1 MFGVA
6 YLRPHID
13 PVGPMKKILIFLTS
27 CYPYGEGE
35 TFVANEIP
43 HLTSAFDEIIVL
55 TNDTVSEQARPFP
68 GSVTCVRQP
77 YELGTMEKMR
87 SLLGLLSP
95 AVWQEIHWVRTRYR
109 RSVDGRILATALV
122 SWLKAGKFARIIR
135 RLAAR
140 VPEAEVHVYSY
151 WASDMAVAAA
161 VARRKAWVHR
171 AYCRAHRW
179 DVYVDGGGFLPF
191 RHLLATRLDHYLFVS
206 EHGRRYFETLMGRSY
221 PSVGCSRLG
230 TPPVSPAPLAR
241 VRPFT
246 LLSCSALIPRK
257 RVELI
262 AEALSHVTSDVRW
275 IHIGEGPSRG
285 TVEAACAELPTHV
298 NAELRGG
305 LPNPE
310 VLGLYATLR
319 PSLFLS
325 VSRSEGLPVSMME
338 AMSAGI
344 PVMATDVDGVCE
356 IVSHGSNG
364 VLLPP
369 NPTAHEVASAIDT
382 FASMPE
388 SEHAG
393 YAQRAWATWSADF
406 NADRNYE
413 TFLRMTQA

>member
-1 MFGVA
+1 M
-6 YLRPHID
+6 R
-13 PVGPMKKILIFLTS
+13 KILILLTS

-35 TFVANEIP
+35 TFVANEMP
-43 HLTSAFDEIIVL
+43 HLASAFDEIIVL
-55 TNDTVSEQARPFP
+55 TNDTVSEQARPLP
-68 GSVTCVRQP
+68 DSVTCVRHP
-77 YELGTMEKMR
+77 YELGPMEKMQ

-95 AVWQEIHWVRTRYR
+95 AVWQEIRWIRTRYR
-109 RSVDGRILATALV
+109 LPVDGRILATVLV

-140 VPEAEVHVYSY
+140 VPGAEVHLYSY
-151 WASDMAVAAA
+151 WANDMAVAAA

-171 AYCRAHRW
+171 AYCRAHGW
-179 DVYVDGGGFLPF
+179 DVYIDRGGFLPF
-191 RHLLATRLDHYLFVS
+191 RHFLATHLDHYLFVS

-246 LLSCSALIPRK
+246 LVSCSNLIPFK

-262 AEALSHVTSDVRW
+262 VEALSHVASDVRW

-285 TVEAACAELPTHV
+285 AVEVACAGLPAHV

-305 LPNPE
+305 LSNPE
-310 VLGLYATLR
+310 VLALYATLR

-344 PVMATDVDGVCE
+344 PVMGTDVGGVRE

-369 NPTAHEVASAIDT
+369 DPTPHEVASAIDAL
-382 FASMPE
+382 ASMPE

-406 NADRNYE
+406 NADMNYE
-413 TFLRMTQA
+413 TFLRITQA

>member
-1 MFGVA
+1 M
-6 YLRPHID
+6 R
-13 PVGPMKKILIFLTS
+13 KILVFLTS
-27 CYPYGEGE
+27 SYPYGEGE
-35 TFVANEIP
+35 TFVANEMP
-43 HLTSAFDEIIVL
+43 HLMSAFDEIVVL
-55 TNDTVSEQARPFP
+55 TNDTVSEEARPLP
-68 GSVTCVRQP
+68 GSVTCVRHP

-95 AVWQEIHWVRTRYR
+95 AVWQEIRWIRTRGR
-109 RSVDGRILATALV
+109 WSVDGRILATVLV

-140 VPEAEVHVYSY
+140 VPGAQVHAYSY

-171 AYCRAHRW
+171 AYCRAHGW
-179 DVYVDGGGFLPF
+179 DVYMDPRSFLPF
-191 RHLLATRLDHYLFVS
+191 RHLLATHLDHYLFVS
-206 EHGRRYFETLMGRSY
+206 EHGRRYFETLMGSSY

-230 TPPVSPAPLAR
+230 TPPVSPVPLAR

-246 LLSCSALIPRK
+246 LVSCCSLIPLK

-262 AEALSHVTSDVRW
+262 AEALSHVTSGIRW

-285 TVEAACAELPTHV
+285 AVEAACAALPAHV

-310 VLGLYATLR
+310 VLALYTTLR

-325 VSRSEGLPVSMME
+325 VSRMEGLPVSMME
-338 AMSAGI
+338 AMSTGI
-344 PVMATDVDGVCE
+344 PVMGTDVGGVRE

-369 NPTAHEVASAIDT
+369 DPTPREVAAAIDA

-388 SEHAG
+388 SKHAG
-393 YAQRAWATWSADF
+393 YAQRAWTTWNAYF

-413 TFLRMTQA
+413 TFLRTTQA

>member
-1 MFGVA
+1 M
-6 YLRPHID
+6 RR
-13 PVGPMKKILIFLTS
+13 ILILLTS
-27 CYPYGEGE
+27 SYPYGEGE
-35 TFVANEIP
+35 GTFVANEMP
-43 HLTSAFDEIIVL
+43 HLASAFDEIIVL
-55 TNDTVSEQARPFP
+55 TNDTVSEDARPLP
-68 GSVTCVRQP
+68 GVVTCVRHP
-77 YELGTMEKMR
+77 YELGTMEKVQ

-95 AVWQEIHWVRTRYR
+95 TVWQEIRWIRTHYW
-109 RSVDGRILATALV
+109 RSVSGSILATVLV
-122 SWLKAGKFARIIR
+122 SWFKAGKFARIIR
-135 RLAAR
+135 RLVAR
-140 VPEAEVHVYSY
+140 VPGAEVHVYSY

-171 AYCRAHRW
+171 AYCRAHEW
-179 DVYVDGGGFLPF
+179 DVYVDRGGFLPL
-191 RHLLATRLDHYLFVS
+191 RHFLATHLDHYLFVS
-206 EHGRRYFETLMGRSY
+206 EHGRRYFETLMGKSY
-221 PSVGCSRLG
+221 PSVGSSRLG

-246 LLSCSALIPRK
+246 LVSCSSLIPRK

-262 AEALSHVTSDVRW
+262 AEALSHVTSAVRW
-275 IHIGEGPSRG
+275 IHIGEGPSLG
-285 TVEAACAELPTHV
+285 TVEVACAELPAHV

-305 LPNPE
+305 LPNSE
-310 VLGLYATLR
+310 VLALYTTLR

-344 PVMATDVDGVCE
+344 PVMGTDVGGVRE

-369 NPTAHEVASAIDT
+369 DPTPHEVASAIDA

-388 SEHAG
+388 SEHAA
-393 YAQRAWATWSADF
+393 YAQRAWTTWSADF

>member
-1 MFGVA
+1 M
-6 YLRPHID
+6 R
-13 PVGPMKKILIFLTS
+13 KILIFLTS
-27 CYPYGEGE
+27 SYPYGEGE
-35 TFVANEIP
+35 AFVANEMP
-43 HLTSAFDEIIVL
+43 HLASAFDEIIVL
-55 TNDTVSEQARPFP
+55 TNDTVSEEARPLP
-68 GSVTCVRQP
+68 GSVTCVRHP

-95 AVWQEIHWVRTRYR
+95 AVWQEIRWIRTRCR
-109 RSVDGRILATALV
+109 WSVDGRILATILV

-140 VPEAEVHVYSY
+140 FPGAEVHVYSY

-161 VARRKAWVHR
+161 MARRKARVHR
-171 AYCRAHRW
+171 AYCRAHQW
-179 DVYVDGGGFLPF
+179 DVHMDRGGFLPF
-191 RHLLATRLDHYLFVS
+191 RHLLATHLDHYLFVS
-206 EHGRRYFETLMGRSY
+206 EHGRRYFETFMGRSY

-230 TPPVSPAPLAR
+230 TPPVSAAPLAR

-246 LLSCSALIPRK
+246 LVSCSGLIPLK

-285 TVEAACAELPTHV
+285 AVEAAFAELPTHV

-310 VLGLYATLR
+310 VLALYTTLR

-325 VSRSEGLPVSMME
+325 VSGTEGLPVSMME

-344 PVMATDVDGVCE
+344 PVMGTDVGGVRE

-369 NPTAHEVASAIDT
+369 DPTPHEVASAIDA

>member
-1 MFGVA
+1 V
-6 YLRPHID
+6 R
-13 PVGPMKKILIFLTS
+13 KILIFLTS

-43 HLTSAFDEIIVL
+43 HLASAFDEIIVL
-55 TNDTVSEQARPFP
+55 TNDIVSEEARPLP
-68 GSVTCVRQP
+68 ASVTCVRHP
-77 YELGTMEKMR
+77 YELGTVEKMR

-95 AVWQEIHWVRTRYR
+95 AVWQEIRWVRTHCRW
-109 RSVDGRILATALV
+109 SVDGRILATVLV

-140 VPEAEVHVYSY
+140 VPGAEVHVYSY

-171 AYCRAHRW
+171 AYCRAHQW
-179 DVYVDGGGFLPF
+179 DVYMDRGDFLPF
-191 RHLLATRLDHYLFVS
+191 RHLLATHLDHYLFVS
-206 EHGRRYFETLMGRSY
+206 EHGRRYFETIMGRSY
-221 PSVGCSRLG
+221 ASVGCSRLG

-246 LLSCSALIPRK
+246 LLSCSGLIPRK

-262 AEALSHVTSDVRW
+262 AEALNHVTSEIRW

-285 TVEAACAELPTHV
+285 AVEAACAELPAHV

-305 LPNPE
+305 LPNQE
-310 VLGLYATLR
+310 VMALYATLR

-344 PVMATDVDGVCE
+344 PVMGTDVDGVRE

-369 NPTAHEVASAIDT
+369 DPTPHEVASAIDA

-406 NADRNYE
+406 NAARNYE

>member
-1 MFGVA
+1 M
-6 YLRPHID
+6 R
-13 PVGPMKKILIFLTS
+13 KILIFLTS
-27 CYPYGEGE
+27 SYPYGEGE
-35 TFVANEIP
+35 TFVANEMP
-43 HLTSAFDEIIVL
+43 HLASAFDEIIVL
-55 TNDTVSEQARPFP
+55 TNDTVSEEARPLP
-68 GSVTCVRQP
+68 GSVTCVRHP
-77 YELGTMEKMR
+77 YELGTLEKMR
-87 SLLGLLSP
+87 SLLGLLNP
-95 AVWQEIHWVRTRYR
+95 AVWQEIRWIRTRCR
-109 RSVDGRILATALV
+109 WSVDGRILATLLV

-135 RLAAR
+135 RLAAC
-140 VPEAEVHVYSY
+140 VPGAEVHVYSY

-179 DVYVDGGGFLPF
+179 DVYMDRGGFLPF
-191 RHLLATRLDHYLFVS
+191 RHFLATHLDHYLFVS

-230 TPPVSPAPLAR
+230 TPPVSPVPLAR

-246 LLSCSALIPRK
+246 LLSCSGLIPRK

-262 AEALSHVTSDVRW
+262 AEALNHVTADVRW

-285 TVEAACAELPTHV
+285 AVEAACAELPAHV

-310 VLGLYATLR
+310 LLALYATLR
-319 PSLFLS
+319 PSVFLS
-325 VSRSEGLPVSMME
+325 VSRSEGIPVSMME

-344 PVMATDVDGVCE
+344 PVMGTDVDGVRE

-369 NPTAHEVASAIDT
+369 DPTPHEVASAIDA

-406 NADRNYE
+406 NADRNYGA
-413 TFLRMTQA
+413 FLGMTQA

>member
-1 MFGVA
+1 
-6 YLRPHID
+6 
-13 PVGPMKKILIFLTS
+13 
-27 CYPYGEGE
+27 
-35 TFVANEIP
+35 
-43 HLTSAFDEIIVL
+43 
-55 TNDTVSEQARPFP
+55 
-68 GSVTCVRQP
+68 
-77 YELGTMEKMR
+77 MR
-87 SLLGLLSP
+87 SLLGFLSP
-95 AVWQEIHWVRTRYR
+95 AVWQEIRRVRTTYA
-109 RSVDGRILATALV
+109 RSVDGEVLATVLV

-140 VPEAEVHVYSY
+140 VPGAEVHVYSY

-171 AYCRAHRW
+171 AYCRAHGW
-179 DVYVDGGGFLPF
+179 DVYMERGGFLPF
-191 RHLLATRLDHYLFVS
+191 RHLLATYLDHCLFAC
-206 EHGRRYFETLMGRSY
+206 EYGRRYFEALMGRSY

-230 TPPVSPAPLAR
+230 TAGVSPAPLAR
-241 VRPFT
+241 VHPFT
-246 LLSCSALIPRK
+246 LVSCSRLIPLK

-262 AEALSHVTSDVRW
+262 AEALSQVTSAVRW

-285 TVEAACAELPTHV
+285 TVEAACTDLPAHV

-305 LPNPE
+305 IPNAE
-310 VLGLYATLR
+310 VLALYATLR

-325 VSRSEGLPVSMME
+325 VSRTEGLPVSMME

-344 PVMATDVDGVCE
+344 PVMGTDVGGVRE
-356 IVSHGSNG
+356 IISHGSNG

-369 NPTAHEVASAIDT
+369 DPAPHDVASAIDA

-388 SEHAG
+388 SEHAR

-413 TFLRMTQA
+413 TFLRIIQA

>member
-1 MFGVA
+1 
-6 YLRPHID
+6 
-13 PVGPMKKILIFLTS
+13 
-27 CYPYGEGE
+27 
-35 TFVANEIP
+35 
-43 HLTSAFDEIIVL
+43 
-55 TNDTVSEQARPFP
+55 
-68 GSVTCVRQP
+68 
-77 YELGTMEKMR
+77 
-87 SLLGLLSP
+87 
-95 AVWQEIHWVRTRYR
+95 
-109 RSVDGRILATALV
+109 VDGRILATVLV
-122 SWLKAGKFARIIR
+122 SWLKAGKFARVIR

-140 VPEAEVHVYSY
+140 VPGAEVHVYSY
-151 WASDMAVAAA
+151 WANDMAVAAA
-161 VARRKAWVHR
+161 VARRKAWAHR

-179 DVYVDGGGFLPF
+179 DVHMDRGGFLPF
-191 RHLLATRLDHYLFVS
+191 RHFLATHLDHYLFVS

-221 PSVGCSRLG
+221 PSVRCSRLG

-241 VRPFT
+241 IRPFT
-246 LLSCSALIPRK
+246 LLSCSGLIPRK

-285 TVEAACAELPTHV
+285 TVQAACAELPAHV
-298 NAELRGG
+298 NAELRSG

-310 VLGLYATLR
+310 VLTLYATLR

-344 PVMATDVDGVCE
+344 PVMGTDVGGVRE

-369 NPTAHEVASAIDT
+369 DPTPHEVASAIDA

-406 NADRNYE
+406 SADRNYE

>member
-1 MFGVA
+1 M
-6 YLRPHID
+6 RR
-13 PVGPMKKILIFLTS
+13 ILIFLTS
-27 CYPYGEGE
+27 SYPYGEGE
-35 TFVANEIP
+35 TFVANEMP
-43 HLTSAFDEIIVL
+43 YLASVFDQITVL
-55 TNDTVSEQARPFP
+55 TNDTVSEQARPLP
-68 GSVTCVRQP
+68 GSVACERHP
-77 YELGTMEKMR
+77 YELGVMEKMR
-87 SLLGLLSP
+87 CLLGLLSP
-95 AVWQEIHWVRTRYR
+95 VVWQEIRRIRTRYR
-109 RSVDGRILATALV
+109 RSIDRRILATTLV

-140 VPEAEVHVYSY
+140 VPGAEVHVYSY
-151 WASDMAVAAA
+151 WANDMAVAAA

-171 AYCRAHRW
+171 AYCRAHQW
-179 DVYVDGGGFLPF
+179 DVYMDSGSFLPF
-191 RHLLATRLDHYLFVS
+191 RHLLATHLDHYLFVS

-221 PSVGCSRLG
+221 PSVGCSWLG
-230 TPPVSPAPLAR
+230 VPPVSPAPLAR

-262 AEALSHVTSDVRW
+262 AEALNHVTSDVRW
-275 IHIGEGPSRG
+275 IHVGEGPSRG
-285 TVEAACAELPTHV
+285 AVEAAYAGLPAHV

-310 VLGLYATLR
+310 VLTLYATLR

-325 VSRSEGLPVSMME
+325 VSRAEGIPVSMME

-344 PVMATDVDGVCE
+344 PVMGTDVDGVRE

-369 NPTAHEVASAIDT
+369 NPTPHEVASAIDA
-382 FASMPE
+382 FASLPE

-393 YAQRAWATWSADF
+393 YAQRAWATWSAEF
-406 NADRNYE
+406 NADRNYA
-413 TFLRMTQA
+413 TFLRMIQA

>member
-1 MFGVA
+1 M
-6 YLRPHID
+6 
-13 PVGPMKKILIFLTS
+13 MKILILLTS
-27 CYPYGEGE
+27 SYPYGEGE
-35 TFVANEIP
+35 AFVANEIP
-43 HLTSAFDEIIVL
+43 HLASAFDEIIVL
-55 TNDTVSEQARPFP
+55 TNDTVSEQARPLP
-68 GSVTCVRQP
+68 CSVTCVRHP
-77 YELGTMEKMR
+77 YEIGTMEKMR

-95 AVWQEIHWVRTRYR
+95 TVWQEIRWVRTCYR

-140 VPEAEVHVYSY
+140 VPGAEVHVYSY

-171 AYCRAHRW
+171 AYCRAHGW
-179 DVYVDGGGFLPF
+179 DVYVDREGFLPF
-191 RHLLATRLDHYLFVS
+191 RHLMATHLDHYLFVS

-230 TPPVSPAPLAR
+230 TPPVTPAPLAR

-246 LLSCSALIPRK
+246 LVSCSGLIPLK

-285 TVEAACAELPTHV
+285 TVEAACAGLPAHV

-310 VLGLYATLR
+310 VLALYATVR

-325 VSRSEGLPVSMME
+325 VSRTEGLPVSMME

-344 PVMATDVDGVCE
+344 PVMGTDVGGVRE

-369 NPTAHEVASAIDT
+369 DPTPHEVASAIDA

-406 NADRNYE
+406 NADTNYE

>member
-1 MFGVA
+1 
-6 YLRPHID
+6 
-13 PVGPMKKILIFLTS
+13 MKKILILLTS
-27 CYPYGEGE
+27 SYPCGEGE
-35 TFVANEIP
+35 TFVANEMP
-43 HLTSAFDEIIVL
+43 YLASAFDEIIVL
-55 TNDTVSEQARPFP
+55 TNDTVSEQARPLP
-68 GSVTCVRQP
+68 GSITLVRHP
-77 YELGTMEKMR
+77 YELGVMEKIR

-95 AVWQEIHWVRTRYR
+95 AVWQEIRRVRSGYR
-109 RSVDGRILATALV
+109 RSVDGRILATVLV
-122 SWLKAGKFARIIR
+122 SWRKAAKFARIIR

-140 VPEAEVHVYSY
+140 VPRAEVHVYSY

-179 DVYVDGGGFLPF
+179 DVYLDRGAFLPF
-191 RHLLATRLDHYLFVS
+191 RHLLATHLDHYLFVS

-221 PSVGCSRLG
+221 PSVGYSRLG
-230 TPPVSPAPLAR
+230 TPPVSPTPLAR

-246 LLSCSALIPRK
+246 LVSCSGMIPRK
-257 RVELI
+257 RVEVI
-262 AEALSHVTSDVRW
+262 AEALSNVTSDVRW

-285 TVEAACAELPTHV
+285 TVEAACAELPAHV

-310 VLGLYATLR
+310 VLALYATVR

-344 PVMATDVDGVCE
+344 PVMGTDVDGVRE
-356 IVSHGSNG
+356 IISHGANG
-364 VLLPP
+364 VLLSPD
-369 NPTAHEVASAIDT
+369 PTPHEVASAIDA

-413 TFLRMTQA
+413 AFLRITQA